1 MREPNGGGIARPA
14 KRASPRAKG
23 KGDSEG
29 GMGRRVGGGDPA
41 ASGIT
46 LRVYL
51 LVKDLQ
57 RQFAAYL
64 GTPARARGYPP
75 FAGQHSLI
83 VEVAPGLAIERVTDL
98 ALRAVP
104 TVEPGILFVE
114 RQFGVLE
121 VHAADLA
128 DVERAG
134 QAILAGLAADPA
146 DQLRPQILF
155 SDVIEEVTDRQAV
168 IINRNRGGSMVI
180 PGDTLGVCEVTP
192 ALFATVAANE
202 AERAAPGVTLVDVSM
217 IGVAGR
223 IYLAGETA
231 GVQAAQQAMAGVLG
245 AVEGREQGADVR
257 GGASHAAP

>member
-1 MREPNGGGIARPA
+1 MARSAPGA
-14 KRASPRAKG
+14 P
-23 KGDSEG
+23 E
-29 GMGRRVGGGDPA
+29 
-41 ASGIT
+41 

-51 LVKDLQ
+51 LVRDLQ

-64 GTPARARGYPP
+64 GTPTRARGYPP
-75 FAGQHSLI
+75 FEGEHSLI
-83 VEVAPGLAIERVTDL
+83 VEVAPALAIERVTDL

-121 VHAADLA
+121 VHGPDLA
-128 DVERAG
+128 DVELAG
-134 QAILAGLAADPA
+134 QAILAGLRADAA
-146 DQLRPQILF
+146 DQLRPEILF

-180 PGDTLGVCEVTP
+180 PGDALLVCEVTP
-192 ALFATVAANE
+192 ALFAAVAANE

-223 IYLAGETA
+223 IYMSGAAPDVLR
-231 GVQAAQQAMAGVLG
+231 AQQEIETVLST
-245 AVEGREQGADVR
+245 VKGREQRA
-257 GGASHAAP
+257 